1 MGMFQKSGKSKTM
14 ARDSSNIKYSCNFL
28 DEVID
33 NIKKAET
40 YIEKDNTALEYL
52 FDCYHTKNSPIEK
65 ARAIHDELRNWGNGL
80 FDELKEANDNA
91 EYYEKEYNKAITDLE
106 YYKQKCE
113 ELETKL
119 EEFA

>member
-1 MGMFQKSGKSKTM
+1 M
-14 ARDSSNIKYSCNFL
+14 ARDNSNIPHSCPFL
-28 DEVID
+28 DKIKDSIGTAENYIGSD
-33 NIKKAET
+33 NVAI
-40 YIEKDNTALEYL
+40 EYL
-52 FDCYHTKNSPIEK
+52 ADCYPAIEK
-65 ARAIHDELRNWGNGL
+65 AREIHDDLRSWGNGL

>member
-1 MGMFQKSGKSKTM
+1 M
-14 ARDSSNIKYSCNFL
+14 ARDNSNIPHSCPFL

-40 YIEKDNTALEYL
+40 YIDKDNTALDYL
-52 FDCYHTKNSPIEK
+52 FDCYYYKKSPIEK
-65 ARAIHDELRNWGNGL
+65 AREIHDDLRSWGNGL

-91 EYYEKEYNKAITDLE
+91 EYYEKEYNKALADLE

-119 EEFA
+119 EELV

>member
-1 MGMFQKSGKSKTM
+1 M
-14 ARDSSNIKYSCNFL
+14 ARDNSNIKYSCNFL

-52 FDCYHTKNSPIEK
+52 SDCYHTKNSPIEK
-65 ARAIHDELRNWGNGL
+65 AREIHDDLRSWGNRL
-80 FDELKEANDNA
+80 FDELKEANGNA

-119 EEFA
+119 EELV